1 VLTSFAL
8 LIHDWPAI
16 IEGGQ
21 VVARLRDSV
30 PGPVVQSL
38 PRRNWFPA
46 YGPDGR

>member
-1 VLTSFAL
+1 VPTSFAL

-21 VVARLRDSV
+21 VVARHGIAQ

-46 YGPDGR
+46 